1 MIFPSCSELADKFV
15 HSSSD
20 VVESSLTAAFIDVS
34 LGPNS
39 ELLGDLG
46 QSLERIGLVES
57 EFFVFDLSSFSLKDL
72 SWLAVGSK
80 IWVWVWTTVGQ
91 RRVVEATVCSAVSTE
106 HVGGHFVH
114 SNRPS
119 NFDEEGEKSMENLPV
134 DGVSVD
140 DVLGEPLF
148 EVSCCL
154 FKSSWRFDSSGFLF

>member
-1 MIFPSCSELADKFV
+1 M
-15 HSSSD
+15 
-20 VVESSLTAAFIDVS
+20 VESSLTAAFVDVS
-34 LGPNS
+34 LGPDS

-80 IWVWVWTTVGQ
+80 IWIWVWTTVGQ

-119 NFDEEGEKSMENLPV
+119 TIVTMKKVKKGWKLYLSMASASMMFCESHFLKFPV
-134 DGVSVD
+134 V
-140 DVLGEPLF
+140 F
-148 EVSCCL
+148 
-154 FKSSWRFDSSGFLF
+154 SSRPGGLIPRDSYFYYS